1 MTQEQ
6 QVRHVGVVGMAVMG
20 ANLALNLARN
30 GFAPAVYNRTA
41 SVTEEFLANEAR
53 DTGIL
58 GTTSPAELVAALER
72 PRRILLMV
80 KAGPAVDAVIEEF
93 APYLEE
99 GDILIDG
106 GNSFFQDTERRSK
119 DLANRGFNYVGMGV
133 SGGEEGA
140 LWGPSL
146 MPGGPAEAYAEL
158 EPMLTSIAAES
169 DYGYGRCVTHI
180 GPGAAGHYVKM
191 VHNGIEYGDME
202 LIAETYAI
210 MKHALGMSA
219 PEIGAVFERWNTG
232 KLESFLIEITADV
245 LKYVDTETGKPLV
258 DQILDEA
265 EQKGTGRWT
274 SQNSF
279 ELATPVPVIDAA
291 VIARGLSAL
300 KDQRVVASKVLK
312 GPESNGDLPLV
323 EDRDGLI
330 DALESALYFAKISSY
345 AQGMALLK
353 AASEDYG
360 WDLNLSEIA
369 RIWTGGCIIR
379 ARLLKPIMDAYS
391 GSEPPLNLMLD
402 PHFTEAVNSAQAD
415 IRKVLHTALD
425 YGIAT
430 PALSWSLNYFDTY
443 RKEFLPANLIQGLRD
458 LFGAHTYK
466 RVDKPGTF
474 HTEWVPAAPPKEV
487 ASAPSGRQA
496 WAEGDGEGDRSHLP
510 ADMPEHASDRTLHPD
525 DHEELDADPEEKGQ
539 RTPASTRKAEY

>member
-20 ANLALNLARN
+20 ANLARNLARN
-30 GFAPAVYNRTA
+30 GFAPAVYNRTV
-41 SVTEEFLANEAR
+41 SVTEEFLANEGKG
-53 DTGIL
+53 TGIL

-106 GNSFFQDTERRSK
+106 GNSFFQDTERRSH
-119 DLANRGFNYVGMGV
+119 DLANRGFHYVGMGV

-146 MPGGPAEAYAEL
+146 MPGGPAEAYAAL
-158 EPMLTSIAAES
+158 EPMLTAIAAKSE
-169 DYGYGRCVTHI
+169 YGPCVTYI
-180 GPGAAGHYVKM
+180 GPGASGHYVKM
-191 VHNGIEYGDME
+191 VHNGIEYGDMQM
-202 LIAETYAI
+202 IAETYDI
-210 MKHALGMSA
+210 MRRVLGMSA
-219 PEIGAVFERWNTG
+219 AEIGEVFERWNEG
-232 KLESFLIEITADV
+232 KLESFLIEIAADV
-245 LKYVDTETGKPLV
+245 LKFVDKETSQALV
-258 DQILDEA
+258 DLILDEA

-279 ELATPVPVIDAA
+279 ELGTPTPVINAA
-291 VIARGLSAL
+291 VIARGLSSM
-300 KDQRVVASKVLK
+300 KSQRVEASEVLA
-312 GPESNGDLPLV
+312 GPESRDLSI
-323 EDRDGLI
+323 DRDVLI
-330 DALESALYFAKISSY
+330 GQLENALYFAKISSY

-353 AASEDYG
+353 AASDDYN

-369 RIWTGGCIIR
+369 RIWTAGCIIR

-391 GSEPPLNLMLD
+391 DGKQPTNLMLD
-402 PHFTEAVNSAQAD
+402 PYFTKEVNDGQDD
-415 IRKVLHTALD
+415 IRAVLSTTIAA
-425 YGIAT
+425 GIPT
-430 PALSWSLNYFDTY
+430 PAMSWALNYYDSY
-443 RKEFLPANLIQGLRD
+443 RTASLPANLIQGLRD

-466 RVDKPGTF
+466 RVDKEGTF
-474 HTEWVPAAPPKEV
+474 HTEWVPIAPPKEV
-487 ASAPSGRQA
+487 VSEPSDRQP
-496 WAEGDGEGDRSHLP
+496 WADGEGEGDRSKVP
-510 ADMPEHASDRTLHPD
+510 ADMPEDASDSTLHPE
-525 DHEELDADPEEKGQ
+525 DHEELAADAEEKGQ